1 MTDDGLMIRS
11 TSLKDVGTYECMVIK
26 ENVELKS
33 RPAKIILEPSMSN
46 CKYMFI
52 SGYCCEPFVCNP
64 SV

>member
-33 RPAKIILEPSMSN
+33 RPAKIILEPSVSN
-46 CKYMFI
+46 CKYMFY
-52 SGYCCEPFVCNP
+52 SGQWLLL
-64 SV
+64 